1 MGDDEND
8 EIARLADIIQMMH
21 GCKWKIQICCPEV
34 DMSTRGCSS
43 RGDISTEGQHIWKF
57 HEQACVICFVVWPT
71 TSKYKI
77 PIFTCF
83 TQNSYV

>member
-43 RGDISTEGQHIWKF
+43 RGDISTEGQHI
-57 HEQACVICFVVWPT
+57 
-71 TSKYKI
+71 
-77 PIFTCF
+77 
-83 TQNSYV
+83 